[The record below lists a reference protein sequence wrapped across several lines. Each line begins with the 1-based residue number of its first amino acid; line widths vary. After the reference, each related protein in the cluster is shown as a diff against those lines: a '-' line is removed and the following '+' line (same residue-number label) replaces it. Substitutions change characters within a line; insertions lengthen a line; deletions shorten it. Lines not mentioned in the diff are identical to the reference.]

1 MKVVTYNF
9 SIYTNFEEVYKFLI
23 LQILAAEPPVVAD
36 VNVINV
42 TEPTVPTVD
51 PKHEKATAVK
61 WDECE
66 VVDAV
71 IIGDA
76 IESFLKGS
84 MSDKRVSFR
93 RQHSDRRAKSDG

>member
-1 MKVVTYNF
+1 M
-9 SIYTNFEEVYKFLI
+9 
-23 LQILAAEPPVVAD
+23 AD
-36 VNVINV
+36 VIVV
-42 TEPTVPTVD
+42 SATQSTSPLVSTQSD
-51 PKHEKATAVK
+51 KGTAVK
-61 WDECE
+61 WDESE

-93 RQHSDRRAKSDG
+93 RQHSDKKAKSEG

>member
-1 MKVVTYNF
+1 ML
-9 SIYTNFEEVYKFLI
+9 YKISYFFQVLPSV
-23 LQILAAEPPVVAD
+23 ENPSVAD
-36 VNVINV
+36 VNVLNATQATSPLV
-42 TEPTVPTVD
+42 KTQSD
-51 PKHEKATAVK
+51 KGTAVK
-61 WDECE
+61 WDESE

-93 RQHSDRRAKSDG
+93 RQHSDKKAKSDG